1 MPHRRAPGPNQ
12 ATTRASGEADRHG
25 RGGQW
30 DEDPY
35 GYGRR
40 SGPSGADQT
49 HSERWDVDEHWDE
62 DERWNEDERWD
73 DEAPWDGTERWDEQE
88 QAAAWAAHDEW
99 RQPQVR
105 EAVQRRP
112 VPVPRRDLGQDLQA
126 TRDWV
131 MRASGLAEAAPG
143 VDRAARLLECG
154 LALIFYWFG
163 LLKLFPHVS
172 PAEELGGRTVEA
184 LTLHL
189 LPFRLGVTILGLLE
203 IGLAIGVYLIPRY
216 TWVLWLVLA
225 HLVGTFTPFLL
236 FPGMALGGV
245 PGSLSLIGQYIVKN
259 VVLMAA
265 VWFLIQHH
273 RTIGL
278 KLRRR

>member
-1 MPHRRAPGPNQ
+1 MPHRRAPAAG
-12 ATTRASGEADRHG
+12 RAER
-25 RGGQW
+25 W
-30 DEDPY
+30 DEDAY

-40 SGPSGADQT
+40 DLSRNASPEAHGYDARQ
-49 HSERWDVDEHWDE
+49 
-62 DERWNEDERWD
+62 WD
-73 DEAPWDGTERWDEQE
+73 DAQQWDGAEQWDDAE

-99 RQPQVR
+99 RQPAAAAPHR
-105 EAVQRRP
+105 ETPQRAAAAAAAT
-112 VPVPRRDLGQDLQA
+112 PRRDLGEDLRGA
-126 TRDWV
+126 RDWV
-131 MRASGLAEAAPG
+131 MRASGLAEATPG

-163 LLKLFPHVS
+163 FLKLFPHVS

-189 LPFRLGVTILGLLE
+189 LPFRLGVTLLGLLE
-203 IGLAIGVYLIPRY
+203 IGLAIGLYLIPRY

-225 HLVGTFTPFLL
+225 HLVGTFAPFVL
-236 FPGMALGGV
+236 FPGMTLGSV
-245 PGSLSLIGQYIVKN
+245 PGSLTLVGQYIVKN
-259 VVLMAA
+259 VVLLGA

-273 RTIGL
+273 RTLGL